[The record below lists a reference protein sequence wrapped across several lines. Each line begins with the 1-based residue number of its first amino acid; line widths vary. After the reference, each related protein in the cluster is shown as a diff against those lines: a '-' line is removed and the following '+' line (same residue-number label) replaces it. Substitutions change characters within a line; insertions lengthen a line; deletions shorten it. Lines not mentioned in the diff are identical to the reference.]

1 MPAALRAVRSIRPGR
16 WLLDG
21 AGSLYPKAV
30 TIRGKIFLAFCA
42 LAAITA
48 VLGISSIRSVVES
61 GRLVAEIYDKP
72 LMAISYARYALSQFT
87 EMELL
92 LAQWEAAH
100 DPTLKH
106 KLELRSSK
114 LAASIFENIHVA
126 KERALSPEAANAATD
141 AASAVAAWEAARRK
155 ALATGGDRTTLYKS
169 AITVKAMFDHLVER
183 TTLDGFRHRERAL
196 QSINDYRLF
205 SVSATVGALLL
216 AVVVTILL
224 ARQMIRPIAVASHA
238 ASRIAEGE
246 LEVEIGSS
254 GNDELGRLLGS
265 MALMRDNIRTMMQR
279 EIEARRSAQVR
290 LINAIERSDQG
301 VILTDRDHRMLIWNS
316 QISNF
321 FHEIIDAFV
330 VGACLPLPIELA
342 LTDTDGEIR
351 TANGQWLRLSRSPTD
366 DDGFVIV
373 CSDITVLKERE
384 ASLRI
389 AKDQAE
395 AASQSKS
402 EFLTHMSHE
411 LRTPLNAI
419 LGFSE
424 VIRDS
429 MVGPLSKRYRD
440 YARDIYSAGSHL
452 LSLIND
458 LLDLSKIEVGRME
471 LDESEVD
478 VEKVMSDC
486 HQLVAERAQRAG
498 LSISIAVEPNLPL
511 LRADARRINQVV
523 LNLLSNAIKFTPAG
537 GTIAMSAGCTDHGD
551 VAIAIA
557 DTGIGMRPEDVPIAL
572 EAFRQIDRAMNR
584 RYEGTGL
591 GLPMVQQLVQLHGGS
606 ISIDTSVGKGTTVR
620 VFLPKERCIELAEPE
635 RLPAPTTPDEKR
647 MAT

>member
-1 MPAALRAVRSIRPGR
+1 MAAALRAVRTLRPGR
-16 WLLDG
+16 RLLE
-21 AGSLYPKAV
+21 AAVRLFPKAV

-48 VLGISSIRSVVES
+48 LLGISSIKSVVES

-100 DPTLKH
+100 DAALKH
-106 KLELRSSK
+106 KLELRSSR
-114 LAASIFENIHVA
+114 LATAIFENINVA
-126 KERALSPEAANAATD
+126 RERGLSPAAMKAAVD
-141 AASAVAAWEAARRK
+141 AASAVAAWETARRETLASGGDRK
-155 ALATGGDRTTLYKS
+155 ALYASATR
-169 AITVKAMFDHLVER
+169 VKALFDHLVER

-196 QSINDYRLF
+196 QSINDYRLL
-205 SVSATVGALLL
+205 SVTATVGALLL

-265 MALMRDNIRTMMQR
+265 MALMRDNIRAMMQR

-290 LINAIERSDQG
+290 LVNAIERSDQG

-316 QISNF
+316 QVTNF
-321 FHEIIDAFV
+321 FGDIIDAFV
-330 VGACLPLPIELA
+330 VGARLPAPIEAA
-342 LTDTDGEIR
+342 LSDAEGEIR

-366 DDGFVIV
+366 DDGFVII
-373 CSDITVLKERE
+373 CSDITVLKDRE
-384 ASLRI
+384 TSLRI
-389 AKDQAE
+389 AKEQAE

-429 MVGPLSKRYRD
+429 MMGPLPERYQG
-440 YARDIYSAGSHL
+440 YARDIFSAGSHL

-458 LLDLSKIEVGRME
+458 LLDLSKIEVGRMD
-471 LDESEVD
+471 LDESNVD
-478 VEKVMSDC
+478 VEKVMADC

-498 LSISIAVEPNLPL
+498 LSISIAVEPDLPL

-523 LNLLSNAIKFTPAG
+523 LNLLSNAIKFTPPG
-537 GTIAMSAGCTDHGD
+537 GTIAMSAGSTNYGD

-606 ISIDTSVGKGTTVR
+606 ISIETSVGMGTTVR
-620 VFLPKERCIELAEPE
+620 VFLPKERRIEPAERE
-635 RLPAPTTPDEKR
+635 RLSYAQD
-647 MAT
+647 A